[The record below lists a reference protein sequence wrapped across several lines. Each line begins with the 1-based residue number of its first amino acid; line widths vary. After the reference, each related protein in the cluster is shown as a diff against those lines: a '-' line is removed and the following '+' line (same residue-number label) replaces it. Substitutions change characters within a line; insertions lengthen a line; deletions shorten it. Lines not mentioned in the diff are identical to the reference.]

1 MFFLVLLAVI
11 GAGTTGVALE
21 NLDDEEVFERKLHPF
36 FAEQQQDCARLY
48 FIMSLTVLLTYVQ
61 IMMTQDGTYAVDPK
75 ALRE

>member
-36 FAEQQQDCARLY
+36 LPSNNKTARASIL
-48 FIMSLTVLLTYVQ
+48 S
-61 IMMTQDGTYAVDPK
+61 
-75 ALRE
+75 